1 MIPVYGIMFIFSL
14 HYFLT
19 LFINSSNLERF
30 WSEGA
35 IGNLYTYGSVIT
47 LVILVLAPKILKRT
61 KVKHL
66 LYGFLFLETVALYM
80 LAFMNERYFVGVGM
94 ILLHA
99 ASPLIF
105 FAIDIFMEELNKDS
119 KRTGSVRSML
129 LTAAN
134 ITVMLSPLIATWFIS
149 KSPFEKIFNIESSF
163 ENVYILSFILLIPVY
178 WLVIKS
184 SKKLIEPDIEKIST
198 IHALKVFSFKNSMRR
213 IFEANLVLKIF
224 YAIMII
230 YMPIYLHTYVGF
242 SLSEIGIMF
251 TIMLV
256 PFVIFE
262 IPFGTIADKWL
273 GEKEIMIFGFILS
286 GLSVFV
292 MFLYPEKNFF
302 VFSTLL
308 FLSRVGASAIEITTE
323 SYFFK
328 KVQGKEID
336 IISFFR
342 ITNPLSFII
351 APLIAIPIIRFS
363 SEPYVLLA
371 LSIITVAGVIPALL
385 LKDTK

>member
-1 MIPVYGIMFIFSL
+1 
-14 HYFLT
+14 
-19 LFINSSNLERF
+19 
-30 WSEGA
+30 
-35 IGNLYTYGSVIT
+35 
-47 LVILVLAPKILKRT
+47 
-61 KVKHL
+61 
-66 LYGFLFLETVALYM
+66 
-80 LAFMNERYFVGVGM
+80 
-94 ILLHA
+94 
-99 ASPLIF
+99 
-105 FAIDIFMEELNKDS
+105 
-119 KRTGSVRSML
+119 
-129 LTAAN
+129 
-134 ITVMLSPLIATWFIS
+134 
-149 KSPFEKIFNIESSF
+149 
-163 ENVYILSFILLIPVY
+163 
-178 WLVIKS
+178 
-184 SKKLIEPDIEKIST
+184 
-198 IHALKVFSFKNSMRR
+198 
-213 IFEANLVLKIF
+213 
-224 YAIMII
+224 
-230 YMPIYLHTYVGF
+230 MPIYLHTYVGF